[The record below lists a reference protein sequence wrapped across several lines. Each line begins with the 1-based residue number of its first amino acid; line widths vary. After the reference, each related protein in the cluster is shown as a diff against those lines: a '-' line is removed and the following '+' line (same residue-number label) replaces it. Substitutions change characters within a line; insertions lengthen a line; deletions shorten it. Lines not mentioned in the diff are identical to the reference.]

1 MIDLGSLVAKV
12 VVDSGDGTK
21 KLQDFST
28 QAENTDGKMK
38 TFANNVSGGV
48 KTAVLG
54 ITAAV
59 SASAVALYGMATKSA
74 EATDRIDKM
83 SQKIGISREAFQEMD
98 FVCSQSGMSVEQLQ
112 VGMKTLTSAMD
123 GVASGNKNN
132 IEQFQK
138 LGVAVTN
145 ADGSL
150 RKQEDVMFDAMSA
163 LQSMENQ
170 TEKARLATELFGKS
184 GSEMMPMLNGAAGS
198 IEEMRQKAHDLG
210 LVMGDDAIDS
220 GVAFTDMVDQ
230 IKRSFGAVTTQVGVE
245 VMPILMELGQFIL
258 DNMPTIQEVVST
270 AFTVIQEVVS
280 VAGQLIGG
288 LIDVIKALV
297 KNAQTEGAFFN
308 AVWEQIKIFI
318 DTTFRGIQALFSAFT
333 ALFNGDWEGFWN
345 GVKEFLSI
353 LLDGLIQ
360 LITNSAKF
368 FLNAGKSIF
377 TSLWDGL
384 KSVWE
389 NIKKWVQD
397 TVDWL
402 TDKLTFWRKSKS
414 EMSEDDDDSDGS
426 HRNGLSYV
434 PFDGYKSILHK
445 GEMVLTQAEA
455 DRYRNGENGG
465 SKTENF
471 IVNIEKV
478 ENSNGR
484 TTGDLMREMEFYR
497 KSKKLATGGV

>member
-1 MIDLGSLVAKV
+1 
-12 VVDSGDGTK
+12 
-21 KLQDFST
+21 
-28 QAENTDGKMK
+28 
-38 TFANNVSGGV
+38 
-48 KTAVLG
+48 
-54 ITAAV
+54 
-59 SASAVALYGMATKSA
+59 
-74 EATDRIDKM
+74 
-83 SQKIGISREAFQEMD
+83 
-98 FVCSQSGMSVEQLQ
+98 
-112 VGMKTLTSAMD
+112 
-123 GVASGNKNN
+123 
-132 IEQFQK
+132 
-138 LGVAVTN
+138 
-145 ADGSL
+145 
-150 RKQEDVMFDAMSA
+150 
-163 LQSMENQ
+163 
-170 TEKARLATELFGKS
+170 
-184 GSEMMPMLNGAAGS
+184 MMPMLNGAAGS

-297 KNAQTEGAFFN
+297 KNAQTEGTFFN